1 MCESLHVRTYAPQV
15 VCPLQHA
22 LDVKYSCFTVIFL
35 SAAKTE
41 ELRKDIEVLS
51 QTFER
56 VVDCKDAVIKS
67 LMRDIEESEGQYHRA
82 LQGHLDSV
90 NGLVEFQLRRLQER
104 EEAFQE
110 EVGELQLKFDQ
121 ERYVRMYVCVAQHI
135 SLYIY
140 QFMKVRKIR

>member
-1 MCESLHVRTYAPQV
+1 MYKSLHVRTYAPQV

-90 NGLVEFQLRRLQER
+90 NGLIEFQLRRLQER

-121 ERYVRMYVCVAQHI
+121 ERYVRMYICVAQHL
-135 SLYIY
+135 SLSIYINS
-140 QFMKVRKIR
+140 